1 MASLGLHLLFALA
14 CCHACAGAFTD
25 IVLFGDSLSDD
36 CTHGASDVV
45 DEVLDT
51 DQVPVWVACFFGY
64 GLHASSEC
72 YLSTHCMY
80 VSVVPRAAILQ
91 RMCV

>member
-51 DQVPVWVACFFGY
+51 DQVPA
-64 GLHASSEC
+64 
-72 YLSTHCMY
+72 
-80 VSVVPRAAILQ
+80 
-91 RMCV
+91 